1 MVVRRSVTWYR
12 KKGGWFGFGLVLAV
26 LPGASTRH
34 EQISWCWNISA
45 LVKQVCIAD
54 QFVELVFSLLQPQK
68 PPVGFEPGTS
78 CFVIHY
84 NPCNYTRTAGEPPLF
99 WWWKKYLS
107 YVFFY
112 KFEYILF
119 SKKILKK
126 NRKKCVW
133 PDPRHLSKNL
143 LTIQIWLIIFK
154 QWRERLN
161 VGLWLWPFASVSKA
175 KTKKNQRI
183 AKIVNRNWP

>member
-1 MVVRRSVTWYR
+1 MSFYCIVSHSFYLKRWFFPLGRVNLISITNFSNDHWGRID
-12 KKGGWFGFGLVLAV
+12 WFGFGLVLAV

-84 NPCNYTRTAGEPPLF
+84 NPCNYTRTAGEPPHSRTQLRNTTYRP
-99 WWWKKYLS
+99 WRASSVGESTTEW
-107 YVFFY
+107 
-112 KFEYILF
+112 
-119 SKKILKK
+119 
-126 NRKKCVW
+126 
-133 PDPRHLSKNL
+133 NL
-143 LTIQIWLIIFK
+143 
-154 QWRERLN
+154 
-161 VGLWLWPFASVSKA
+161 
-175 KTKKNQRI
+175 
-183 AKIVNRNWP
+183 